1 MVRILCILDDSLYY
15 LFNLLVMEL
24 RIKKKN
30 VVVLNVDISQDQ
42 YRKLKKVADE
52 NGFKTP
58 SVLLDDIVHSYLN
71 KNRIRLAR
79 TTKEFETKITLPV
92 QISERNFESLRKYSE
107 ATKISK
113 TTFIHIILREIFKR
127 IKD

>member
-1 MVRILCILDDSLYY
+1 
-15 LFNLLVMEL
+15 MEL

-30 VVVLNVDISQDQ
+30 VTVVNVDLSQDQ

-79 TTKEFETKITLPV
+79 ATKEFETKVTLPV
-92 QISERNFESLRKYSE
+92 QISERNFEALRKYSE

>member
-1 MVRILCILDDSLYY
+1 
-15 LFNLLVMEL
+15 MEL

-30 VVVLNVDISQDQ
+30 VVVINIDLSQAQ

-58 SVLLDDIVHSYLN
+58 SVLLDDIVHSYIN
-71 KNRIRLAR
+71 KNKRRLLSTA
-79 TTKEFETKITLPV
+79 KEFESKVVMPV
-92 QISERNFESLRKYSE
+92 QISGRNFEALSKYSD

-113 TTFIHIILREIFKR
+113 QTFIHLVLREIFKK
-127 IKD
+127 IES

>member
-1 MVRILCILDDSLYY
+1 
-15 LFNLLVMEL
+15 MEL

-30 VVVLNVDISQDQ
+30 VVVINIDMSQEQ
-42 YRKLKKVADE
+42 YQKLKKIADE

-71 KNRIRLAR
+71 KNRVRLAK
-79 TTKEFETKITLPV
+79 TTKEFENKVVMPV
-92 QISERNFESLRKYSE
+92 QISNRNFEALSKYSE

-113 TTFIHIILREIFKR
+113 QTFIHLILREIFKK
-127 IKD
+127 IKS

>member
-1 MVRILCILDDSLYY
+1 MVWILCILDHSLHH

-30 VVVLNVDISQDQ
+30 VTVVNVDLSQDQ

-79 TTKEFETKITLPV
+79 ATKEFETKVTLPV
-92 QISERNFESLRKYSE
+92 QISERNFEALRKYSE

>member
-1 MVRILCILDDSLYY
+1 MGRILCLLVNYIHH

>member
-1 MVRILCILDDSLYY
+1 VVWILCILDHSLHH

-30 VVVLNVDISQDQ
+30 VTVVNVDLSQDQ

-79 TTKEFETKITLPV
+79 ATKEFETKVTLPV
-92 QISERNFESLRKYSE
+92 QISERNFEALRKYSE

>member
-1 MVRILCILDDSLYY
+1 VVWILCILANHLHH
-15 LFNLLVMEL
+15 LFNLFVMEL

-30 VVVLNVDISQDQ
+30 VTVVNVDLSQDQ

-79 TTKEFETKITLPV
+79 ATKEFETKVTLPV
-92 QISERNFESLRKYSE
+92 QISERNFEALRKYSE